1 MYIFGY
7 LRASTSDQNAKRA
20 QNALQE
26 FVQQK
31 GHRVAGWYIENESGA
46 SLQRPELLRLLDD
59 TATGDA
65 IIIEQID
72 RLSRLDEKS
81 WFTLKE
87 MLNKKELKVIS
98 LDLPTS
104 HIALSTQVTDEFT
117 TSMLKAIN
125 NMMMDM
131 LAAIARKDYQDRRRR
146 QAEGIQKAKEEG
158 KYRGR
163 QPNLELHEKIYQL
176 RVINK
181 LSIHDTAKLASVSPR
196 TVIRVAQKLTQE
208 RNAPPI
214 DMSAAKASDYKA

>member
-31 GHRVAGWYIENESGA
+31 GRRVAGWYIENESGA

-117 TSMLKAIN
+117 SSMLKAIN

-196 TVIRVAQKLTQE
+196 TVIRVSKKLTRE
-208 RNAPPI
+208 RMVI
-214 DMSAAKASDYKA
+214 QHE

>member
-20 QNALQE
+20 QNTLQE

-59 TATGDA
+59 TAIGDA

-81 WFTLKE
+81 WFILKE

-104 HIALSTQVTDEFT
+104 HIALSAQVTDEFT

-125 NMMMDM
+125 SMMMDM

-146 QAEGIQKAKEEG
+146 QAEGIKKAKEEG

-163 QPNLELHEKIYQL
+163 QPNLELHKKIYQL
-176 RVINK
+176 RVVNK
-181 LSIHDTAKLASVSPR
+181 LSIHDTAKLANVSPR
-196 TVIRVAQKLTQE
+196 TVIRVAQKLSKE
-208 RNAPPI
+208 SN
-214 DMSAAKASDYKA
+214 SDF

>member
-20 QNALQE
+20 QGALQE

-31 GHRVAGWYIENESGA
+31 GFRIAGWYIENESGA

-59 TATGDA
+59 AAIGDA

-72 RLSRLDEKS
+72 RLSRLNEES
-81 WFTLKE
+81 WFKLKE
-87 MLNKKELKVIS
+87 MLNQKELKVIS

-104 HIALSTQVTDEFT
+104 HIAFAPNITDEFT
-117 TSMLKAIN
+117 RSMIRAIN
-125 NMMMDM
+125 GMMMDM

-146 QAEGIQKAKEEG
+146 QAEGIMKAREEG

-163 QPNLELHEKIYQL
+163 QADLQLHEKIYQL
-176 RVINK
+176 RVING
-181 LSIHDTAKLASVSPR
+181 LSISDTAKLTNVSTR
-196 TVIRVAQKLTQE
+196 TVIRVAKKLKSE
-208 RNAPPI
+208 RVDVQLPQTL
-214 DMSAAKASDYKA
+214 

>member
-20 QNALQE
+20 QSTLQQ
-26 FVQQK
+26 FVQNK
-31 GHRVAGWYIENESGA
+31 GVRIAGWYIENESGA

-59 TATGDA
+59 AAKGDA

-87 MLNKKELKVIS
+87 MLHKKELKVIS

-104 HIALSTQVTDEFT
+104 HITLSPQITDEFT
-117 TSMLKAIN
+117 GSMIKAIN
-125 NMMMDM
+125 SMMMDM

-146 QAEGIQKAKEEG
+146 QAEGIKKAKEEG

-163 QPNLELHEKIYQL
+163 QADSDLHEKIYQL
-176 RVINK
+176 RVVNK
-181 LSIHDTAKLASVSPR
+181 LSISDTAKLTNVSDR
-196 TVIRVAQKLTQE
+196 TVIRVAKKFAGD
-208 RNAPPI
+208 R
-214 DMSAAKASDYKA
+214 SAG

>member
-7 LRASTSDQNAKRA
+7 LRASTSDQNAKRS
-20 QNALQE
+20 QSALQG
-26 FVQQK
+26 FVQEK
-31 GHRVAGWYIENESGA
+31 GYRIAGWYIENESGA

-59 TATGDA
+59 TAKGDA

-87 MLNKKELKVIS
+87 MLHEKELKVIS

-104 HIALSTQVTDEFT
+104 HVAFSPQLTDEFT
-117 TSMLKAIN
+117 GSMIKAIN
-125 NMMMDM
+125 SMMMDM

-146 QAEGIQKAKEEG
+146 QAEGIKKAKEEG

-163 QPNLELHEKIYQL
+163 QADLELHEKIYQL
-176 RVINK
+176 RVVNK
-181 LSIHDTAKLASVSPR
+181 LSISDTAKLTNVSDR
-196 TVIRVAQKLTQE
+196 TVIRVAKKLVSE
-208 RNAPPI
+208 RPAG
-214 DMSAAKASDYKA
+214 

>member
-7 LRASTSDQNAKRA
+7 LRASTSDQNSKRA
-20 QNALQE
+20 KNTLQD
-26 FVQQK
+26 FVQDK
-31 GHRVAGWYIENESGA
+31 GFRVAAWYIENESGA

-59 TATGDA
+59 AKKGDA

-87 MLNKKELKVIS
+87 MLHEKELKVIS

-104 HIALSTQVTDEFT
+104 HIAFSPQITDEFT
-117 TSMLKAIN
+117 GSMIKAIN
-125 NMMMDM
+125 SMMMDM

-146 QAEGIQKAKEEG
+146 QAEGIIKAKGQG

-163 QPNLELHEKIYQL
+163 QADTELHEKIYQL

-181 LSIHDTAKLASVSPR
+181 LSISDTAKLTNVSDR
-196 TVIRVAQKLTQE
+196 TVIRVAKKLTSE
-208 RNAPPI
+208 R
-214 DMSAAKASDYKA
+214 STE

>member
-208 RNAPPI
+208 RNAPL
-214 DMSAAKASDYKA
+214 ST

>member
-20 QNALQE
+20 QGTLQE
-26 FVQQK
+26 FVKEK
-31 GHRVAGWYIENESGA
+31 GFRVAGWYIENESGA

-59 TATGDA
+59 AAKGDA

-72 RLSRLDEKS
+72 RLSRLDEQS
-81 WFTLKE
+81 WFTLKQ
-87 MLNKKELKVIS
+87 MLQEKELKVIS

-104 HIALSTQVTDEFT
+104 HIALSPQITDEFT
-117 TSMLKAIN
+117 GLMIKAIN
-125 NMMMDM
+125 SMMMDM

-146 QAEGIQKAKEEG
+146 QAEGIKKAKAEG

-163 QPNLELHEKIYQL
+163 QADLDLHEKIYQL

-181 LSIHDTAKLASVSPR
+181 LSISDTAKLANVSDR
-196 TVIRVAQKLTQE
+196 TVVRVAKKLVSE
-208 RNAPPI
+208 R
-214 DMSAAKASDYKA
+214 SV

>member
-20 QNALQE
+20 QSTLQK
-26 FVQQK
+26 FVQEK
-31 GHRVAGWYIENESGA
+31 GFRIAGWYIENESGA

-59 TATGDA
+59 AAKGDA

-72 RLSRLDEKS
+72 RLSRLDEKG

-87 MLNKKELKVIS
+87 MLHEKELKVIS

-104 HIALSTQVTDEFT
+104 HIALSPQITDEFT
-117 TSMLKAIN
+117 GSMIKAIN
-125 NMMMDM
+125 SMMMDM

-146 QAEGIQKAKEEG
+146 QAEGIKKAKEEG

-163 QPNLELHEKIYQL
+163 QADSDLHEKIYQL
-176 RVINK
+176 RVVNK
-181 LSIHDTAKLASVSPR
+181 LSISDTAKLTNVSDR
-196 TVIRVAQKLTQE
+196 TVIRVAKKL
-208 RNAPPI
+208 
-214 DMSAAKASDYKA
+214 ASDRSAG

>member
-7 LRASTSDQNAKRA
+7 LRASTTEQDVKRA
-20 QNALQE
+20 QSTLLT
-26 FVQQK
+26 FVQDK
-31 GHRVAGWYIENESGA
+31 GHRIAGWYYENESGA
-46 SLQRPELLRLLDD
+46 SLQRPELIRLLED
-59 TATGDA
+59 AAIGDA

-87 MLNKKELKVIS
+87 MLHEKELKVIS

-104 HIALSTQVTDEFT
+104 HIAFSPQITDEFT
-117 TSMLKAIN
+117 ESMIKAIN
-125 NMMMDM
+125 SMMMDM

-146 QAEGIQKAKEEG
+146 QAEGIKKAKEEG

-163 QPNLELHEKIYQL
+163 QADLDLHEKIYQL

-181 LSIHDTAKLASVSPR
+181 LSISDTAKLTNVSGR
-196 TVIRVAQKLTQE
+196 TVIRVAKKLGSE
-208 RNAPPI
+208 RTEN
-214 DMSAAKASDYKA
+214 

>member
-20 QNALQE
+20 QSTLQS
-26 FVQQK
+26 FVQDK
-31 GHRVAGWYIENESGA
+31 GYRVAGWYIENESGA

-59 TATGDA
+59 AAVGDA
-65 IIIEQID
+65 ILIEQID

-87 MLNKKELKVIS
+87 MLSKKALKVIS

-104 HIALSTQVTDEFT
+104 HIALSPQVTDEFT
-117 TSMLKAIN
+117 SSMIKAIN
-125 NMMMDM
+125 SMMMDM

-146 QAEGIQKAKEEG
+146 QAEGIKKAKEEG

-181 LSIHDTAKLASVSPR
+181 LSIRDTAKLTNVSDR
-196 TVIRVAQKLTQE
+196 TVIRVAKRLEHE
-208 RNAPPI
+208 RLI
-214 DMSAAKASDYKA
+214 DDETY

>member
-59 TATGDA
+59 AAIGDA

-81 WFTLKE
+81 WFILKE

-104 HIALSTQVTDEFT
+104 HIALSAQMTDEFT
-117 TSMLKAIN
+117 SSMLKAIN
-125 NMMMDM
+125 SMMMDM

-146 QAEGIQKAKEEG
+146 QAEGIKKAKEEG

-163 QPNLELHEKIYQL
+163 QPNLELHKKIYQL
-176 RVINK
+176 RVVNK
-181 LSIHDTAKLASVSPR
+181 LSIHDTAKLANVSPR
-196 TVIRVAQKLTQE
+196 TVIRVAQKLSKE
-208 RNAPPI
+208 SN
-214 DMSAAKASDYKA
+214 SDF

>member
-7 LRASTSDQNAKRA
+7 LRASTTDQNAKRA
-20 QNALQE
+20 QNTLLE

-31 GHRVAGWYIENESGA
+31 GHRLAGWYIENESGA

-59 TATGDA
+59 AAIGDA

-104 HIALSTQVTDEFT
+104 HIALAPQVTDEFT
-117 TSMLKAIN
+117 NSMIKAIN
-125 NMMMDM
+125 SMMMDM

-146 QAEGIQKAKEEG
+146 QAEGITKAKEEG

-181 LSIHDTAKLASVSPR
+181 LSIHDTAKLANISPR
-196 TVIRVAQKLTQE
+196 TVIRVAKKLGSE
-208 RNAPPI
+208 RTT
-214 DMSAAKASDYKA
+214 K

>member
-20 QNALQE
+20 QSTLQK
-26 FVQQK
+26 FVQEK
-31 GHRVAGWYIENESGA
+31 GFRIAGWYIENESGA

-59 TATGDA
+59 AAKGDA

-87 MLNKKELKVIS
+87 MLHEKELKVIS

-104 HIALSTQVTDEFT
+104 HIALSPQITNEFT
-117 TSMLKAIN
+117 GSMIKAIN
-125 NMMMDM
+125 SMMMDM

-146 QAEGIQKAKEEG
+146 QAEGIKKAKEEG

-163 QPNLELHEKIYQL
+163 QADSDLHEKIYQL
-176 RVINK
+176 RVVNK
-181 LSIHDTAKLASVSPR
+181 LSISDTAKLTNVSDR
-196 TVIRVAQKLTQE
+196 TVIRVAKKL
-208 RNAPPI
+208 
-214 DMSAAKASDYKA
+214 ASDRSAG

>member
-20 QNALQE
+20 QSTLQK
-26 FVQQK
+26 FVQEK
-31 GHRVAGWYIENESGA
+31 GFRIAGWYIENESGA

-59 TATGDA
+59 AAKGDA

-87 MLNKKELKVIS
+87 MLHEKELKVIS

-104 HIALSTQVTDEFT
+104 HIALSPQITNEFT
-117 TSMLKAIN
+117 GSMIKAIN
-125 NMMMDM
+125 SMMMDM

-146 QAEGIQKAKEEG
+146 QAEGIKKAKEEG

-163 QPNLELHEKIYQL
+163 QADSELHEKIYQL
-176 RVINK
+176 RVVNK
-181 LSIHDTAKLASVSPR
+181 LSISDTAKLTNVSGR
-196 TVIRVAQKLTQE
+196 TVIRVAKKLASE
-208 RNAPPI
+208 R
-214 DMSAAKASDYKA
+214 SAG

>member
-20 QNALQE
+20 QSTLQK
-26 FVQQK
+26 FVQEK
-31 GHRVAGWYIENESGA
+31 GFRIAGWYIENESGA

-59 TATGDA
+59 AAIGDA

-72 RLSRLDEKS
+72 RLSRLDEES

-87 MLNKKELKVIS
+87 MLHKKELKVIS

-104 HIALSTQVTDEFT
+104 HIAFCPQITDEFT
-117 TSMLKAIN
+117 GSMIKAIN
-125 NMMMDM
+125 SMMMDM

-146 QAEGIQKAKEEG
+146 QAEGIKKAKEEG

-163 QPNLELHEKIYQL
+163 QADSDLHEKIYQL
-176 RVINK
+176 RVVNK
-181 LSIHDTAKLASVSPR
+181 LSISDTAKLTNVSDR
-196 TVIRVAQKLTQE
+196 TVIRVAKKLVSE
-208 RNAPPI
+208 R
-214 DMSAAKASDYKA
+214 SAG

>member
-20 QNALQE
+20 QSTLHQ
-26 FVQQK
+26 FVQDK
-31 GHRVAGWYIENESGA
+31 GFRIAGWYIENESGA

-59 TATGDA
+59 AAKGDA

-87 MLNKKELKVIS
+87 MLHKKELKVIS

-104 HIALSTQVTDEFT
+104 HIALSPQITDEFT
-117 TSMLKAIN
+117 GSMIKAIN
-125 NMMMDM
+125 SMMMDM

-146 QAEGIQKAKEEG
+146 QAEGINKAKEEG

-163 QPNLELHEKIYQL
+163 QADTDLHEKIYQL

-181 LSIHDTAKLASVSPR
+181 LSISDTAKLTNVSDR
-196 TVIRVAQKLTQE
+196 TVIRVAKKLVSE
-208 RNAPPI
+208 R
-214 DMSAAKASDYKA
+214 SAG